1 MEPVRKIKSVDKKK
15 KIRWD
20 ETQKTLISM
29 FHKYFSWIYSNR
41 QRFNQE
47 KVIKPKEGMQR
58 RSRTGEISPVVKDV
72 LLASISAH
80 YGAETESHK
89 SKEIILL
96 GECGWANWPRLVY
109 VSPCWAKRKS
119 RARWWRWAGPG
130 RTHCGHPL
138 PLTHTLHW
146 IICLSNTTG
155 SAGSGVNSSG
165 APSQL
170 AFPASVGLYNWKAY
184 RISTESEPIKYL

>member
-1 MEPVRKIKSVDKKK
+1 MEPVRKIKSVDKK
-15 KIRWD
+15 RWD

-47 KVIKPKEGMQR
+47 KEIKPKEGMQR
-58 RSRTGEISPVVKDV
+58 QSRTGEISPVVKDV

-138 PLTHTLHW
+138 PLTHTALDNLPVKHHRLSGKW
-146 IICLSNTTG
+146 REQQWSSFSARFPCLCG
-155 SAGSGVNSSG
+155 
-165 APSQL
+165 
-170 AFPASVGLYNWKAY
+170 F
-184 RISTESEPIKYL
+184 I